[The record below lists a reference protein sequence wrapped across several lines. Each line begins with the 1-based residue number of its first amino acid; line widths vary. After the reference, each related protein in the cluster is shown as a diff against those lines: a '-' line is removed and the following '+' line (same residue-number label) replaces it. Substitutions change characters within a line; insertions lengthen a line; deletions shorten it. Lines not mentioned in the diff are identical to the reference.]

1 MKRKFISALLFG
13 ALITA
18 STSTFVSCK
27 DYDDDITELRGQI
40 TSNATDLSSL
50 VDEKLGN
57 TEKEIAKLKEQ
68 ASSLDEAYKKAD
80 EALKDAIANAT
91 NDAQGYAEIQA
102 QEAQVA
108 AIDAARKLVDDAVNN
123 QQSALDK
130 ANSAIDEQGKTIESL
145 LKADKELQDGIDAA
159 ASRADDAYTL
169 AEQASKN
176 ATAASDAAKDA
187 ADKAEKVASDLK
199 DINETLSNQLNVID
213 GTLKEVKGKA
223 EDAVARITAQEEA
236 LASLK
241 ESNEKAIA
249 QLGNEDDALRLL
261 IDENQ
266 KKITGLQ
273 EELETL
279 KTAADKALAS
289 AKDYTDQKVSEALG
303 GISSVGTAIEDL
315 KAAYTAADE
324 LIKEDVEKLNES
336 VTAIQDELK
345 VVNVKLANINSLLNF
360 NVNNLITGLIYQDGV
375 EHNVYAKVGTAGAV
389 FAKNDAKKKTAIFP
403 YEEYSGYAK
412 LTVGRYN
419 IQEYAG
425 EIYATINPADI
436 DASTAIIN
444 LENSLGNLNT
454 IYHLGVAEPAKGHL
468 IETRAAKSENG
479 LWKLPVSSITSST
492 DDPTKRVESKALYAL
507 TTKYEQDTLDA
518 DGNIVKIEKK
528 VYSQYAVNKVP
539 QAANAATTADLD
551 VLGYGKNQDNNPTDG
566 VDIQFSALNGELQLS
581 TNGKRVYKKF
591 IECIGVVNSEGKPVE
606 NGAKTFNDANSQ
618 LYTILA
624 ANDLGK
630 EDVIT
635 VNCPES
641 YKNYTVTLRYY
652 IWNYN
657 GSVNSID
664 KKVVFNQTLWGQD
677 NTSLSMFPLSAA
689 KQSIY
694 SDDFSK
700 FAFVNGE
707 KSSNGTTWSQEAYY
721 VEATVSNDDKAIS
734 GAVINLQSADKKTT
748 YENIVVGNGKRQLAT
763 STLDK
768 IKQLKLTY
776 DPSKLELDHEY
787 TITLTFFDRNGLKVN
802 IVNIKFTMEMVNDGP
817 SIWYIEAAFNNDNGI
832 LKTIA
837 WATPKSYDKNN
848 KTGLYNM
855 GGSIYNVSDGYVDEE
870 KGYEGNP
877 YSFKLTNGEDYE
889 PGKALAG
896 YKPVMIPQA
905 TDFVMEV
912 PNAAINSPVN
922 EDPNKKSLTEHEY
935 SMTMGIKFH
944 NLPNLISY
952 NGKGGF
958 NKNFKIQ
965 FLSPIR
971 YAVLGTKGYIP
982 GKTYEGMTVDTIE
995 VNYRESVDIK
1005 NSYFHALDPKEAAEK
1020 PVNFFEDR
1028 DNRIASTSIEFAE
1041 NKSNNALFKEIKDN
1055 GDGTYTLI
1063 TDDKVS
1069 MTQPEVPVEFKLI
1082 VTDVWGAKTE
1092 RTFTVTV
1099 KANR

>member
-123 QQSALDK
+123 LQSALDK

-677 NTSLSMFPLSAA
+677 NTSLSMFPSSSAN
-689 KQSIY
+689 QSIY

-700 FAFVNGE
+700 FAFVSGE

-734 GAVINLQSADKKTT
+734 GAVINLQSANKKTT
-748 YENIVVGNGKRQLAT
+748 YEAVTVGAARRQLVT

-768 IKQLKLTY
+768 IKQLQLTY
-776 DPSKLELDHEY
+776 DPSKLQLDHEY
-787 TITLTFFDRNGLKVN
+787 TITLTFFDRNGFKVN
-802 IVNIKFTMEMVNDGP
+802 IVNVKFTMTVPNGKP
-817 SIWYIEAAFNNDNGI
+817 SPWHIEAAFDSEDK
-832 LKTIA
+832 LTIA
-837 WATPKSYDKNN
+837 WATPQKYDKDNT
-848 KTGLYNM
+848 TGWYDFS
-855 GGSIYNVSDGYVDEE
+855 GSFYQIDNGFPTAGD
-870 KGYEGNP
+870 P
-877 YSFKLTNGEDYE
+877 YSFKLNNSETYASGEVNHKYLPTQMPAATNYIM
-889 PGKALAG
+889 
-896 YKPVMIPQA
+896 Y
-905 TDFVMEV
+905 V
-912 PNAAINSPVN
+912 PNAAINQVAG
-922 EDPNKKSLTEHEY
+922 EEHTY
-935 SMTMGIKFH
+935 SMTDGIMFYG
-944 NLPNLISY
+944 LSNLISY
-952 NGKGGF
+952 NGDGGF
-958 NKNFKIQ
+958 ADVFSIK

-971 YAVLGTKGYIP
+971 YAILGTKNYIP
-982 GKTYEGMTVDTIE
+982 EKTYEGMTNEEISVD
-995 VNYRESVDIK
+995 YRQSVDIN
-1005 NSYFHALDPKEAAEK
+1005 NSYFHALDPKEATATT
-1020 PVNFFEDR
+1020 VNFFEDR
-1028 DNRIASTSIEFAE
+1028 DNRIASTSIDFAD
-1041 NKSNNALFKEIKDN
+1041 NSNSNNALFKEIRTN
-1055 GDGTYTLI
+1055 ANGTYTLI

-1069 MTQPEVPVEFKLI
+1069 MVKDTPVDFKLT

-1092 RTFTVTV
+1092 YTFTVYV